1 MQWFGSFW
9 FAFMLY
15 FVLFI
20 ALFDILR
27 LLNYFFDF
35 FPTSVSNNY
44 SIWKFGI
51 FISVILITL
60 FTVIAGFINT
70 RIINIKNLDITLR
83 KGLSPL
89 SELNIVAFADIHLT
103 AMNNEKLLSR
113 IIDEVNSLN
122 PDLVLIPGD
131 FADEKSEWLEARGI
145 GKAFFKLKPKYGIY
159 ACTGNH
165 EFIVGVDNVSRFIRN
180 HNIKLLRD
188 ENILVDSSFY
198 IAARDDRSKKQFTG
212 IDRKPLNEILE
223 TRNKDYPVILM
234 DHTPFGLEE
243 AAKNDIDLQ
252 LSGHTHHAQMFPLN
266 YLTQLMYEK
275 DWGYLK
281 KENTQY
287 YITCGVGTWG
297 PPVRTGSITEIVHIK
312 VKFE

>member
-1 MQWFGSFW
+1 MIFFFSVFTLYTAINYYIFIRGWQALAYHPNFRIVYLIIFLLMFTSFIISKLLIRYIPSSLYIIMQWFGSFW

-145 GKAFFKLKPKYGIY
+145 GKAFSNL
-159 ACTGNH
+159 NLNM
-165 EFIVGVDNVSRFIRN
+165 EFTLAPGTMN
-180 HNIKLLRD
+180 L
-188 ENILVDSSFY
+188 SSELIMFQ
-198 IAARDDRSKKQFTG
+198 DLS
-212 IDRKPLNEILE
+212 EI
-223 TRNKDYPVILM
+223 I
-234 DHTPFGLEE
+234 
-243 AAKNDIDLQ
+243 I
-252 LSGHTHHAQMFPLN
+252 SN
-266 YLTQLMYEK
+266 YYVMK
-275 DWGYLK
+275 
-281 KENTQY
+281 
-287 YITCGVGTWG
+287 I
-297 PPVRTGSITEIVHIK
+297 
-312 VKFE
+312 F